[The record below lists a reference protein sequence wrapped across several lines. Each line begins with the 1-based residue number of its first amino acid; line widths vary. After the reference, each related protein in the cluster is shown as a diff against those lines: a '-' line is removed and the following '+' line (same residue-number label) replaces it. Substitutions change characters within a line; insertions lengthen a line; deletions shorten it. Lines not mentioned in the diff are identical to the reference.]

1 MFANPHNDSIL
12 IIMSVFD
19 YRVTVFYEFQAKN
32 NPLFHVHTSVVIRT
46 FPESRLVI
54 IGVHRAV
61 GTHAPMPFSVLV
73 VYQMLLDEVPTSE
86 SLLHGHFVIKVLV
99 EVGMSHYVLGLHPP
113 VAVSIGL
120 SFIQKSLVYH
130 AAVGRQSFIGSG
142 SDVFYKW
149 FHFLQEILIAQNKGS
164 LCLLYTSPSPRD

>member
-1 MFANPHNDSIL
+1 
-12 IIMSVFD
+12 MSFRQKTIH
-19 YRVTVFYEFQAKN
+19 Y
-32 NPLFHVHTSVVIRT
+32 FHVHTSVVIRT

-120 SFIQKSLVYH
+120 SFIQKSLVYRPCPSGVNPSS
-130 AAVGRQSFIGSG
+130 AAAAMYSTSG
-142 SDVFYKW
+142 STF
-149 FHFLQEILIAQNKGS
+149 S
-164 LCLLYTSPSPRD
+164 RRSPSPRTRAGPRVSTRRLRCRAHRRQCGIY